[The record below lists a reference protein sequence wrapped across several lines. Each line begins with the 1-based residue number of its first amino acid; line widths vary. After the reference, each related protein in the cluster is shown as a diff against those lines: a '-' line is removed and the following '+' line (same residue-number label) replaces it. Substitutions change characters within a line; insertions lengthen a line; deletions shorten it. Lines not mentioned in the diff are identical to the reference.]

1 MKYLFIDSSAI
12 EDLTLNK
19 QYQAYGFEKSKQ
31 LLKFIKCEEDKYF
44 DGDVEGFYDIKSQG
58 KIMISKNGNLS
69 KGVIIDF
76 DTFPKFSELTDSQ
89 IITVFQKILKFAKR
103 HSSGNVFSSNEKILS
118 ADRAKVYPFPFS
130 TGDSYKVMIDRNPQI
145 KRFEKREVKYI
156 QIYAAGTGT
165 ITVEPIYNNLKKFF
179 ENRSEIIE
187 LKRPLN
193 ANINQVNKESA
204 LHVSNIEGNSYSI
217 DGVLSYDNWMQILTT
232 NQKEFVERQ
241 ICGPE
246 RLEGGAGTGKTLS
259 LVLKII
265 NRIKRSEESNTPFR
279 IIFITHT
286 TSTKN
291 QIIDQFESIY
301 PPVRKYL
308 NGEDSYQYL
317 EINTLNEW
325 CVNNLGKTID
335 ENQLLERD
343 AQDSK
348 THQYLLIEEIFQ
360 NVKVKEYKTYK
371 DLISSD
377 LMNFIENTPNE
388 FIVEMIQFEIGVTI
402 KGRAEEDFDKYL
414 KLLDC
419 RSPYNI
425 PARQRS
431 DLDFLFLIYDEYKK
445 RLSNTDQYDVD
456 DIVLSSLGI
465 LKTPIWRRRRS
476 IDGYD
481 IVVVDEAHL
490 FNFNEL
496 SVFHNLLKIE
506 SSNNIVVAIDK
517 AQAVGDRGLTD
528 DALLEQLNI
537 KNETKSKYETIFRSS
552 PDIVNL
558 AYSVL
563 SSGANL
569 FIGRFDNPFDNNTEF
584 SFTEEEELKSK
595 NPSSYGVENYEKLIS
610 TSFCLAEEYA
620 TTLQCSKDEILIV
633 ACSDLI
639 LDDLSKFAS
648 TNNKPHEVLKRRG
661 DFDVLK
667 SAKKTNRFI
676 IGGIDFVG
684 GLEFQGVIIVGT
696 DKGRVPPTE
705 SERTFSFHFVNY
717 AWHNRL
723 YVAIT
728 RAKYAVTLLYE
739 RPRTLSPI
747 LSSAVTLGFLE
758 DNNNCKL
765 QK

>member
-31 LLKFIKCEEDKYF
+31 LLKFIKCEVDEYF
-44 DGDVEGFYDIKSQG
+44 DGGVEGFYDKKSQG
-58 KIMISKNGNLS
+58 KVMISKNGNLN

-103 HSSGNVFSSNEKILS
+103 HSSGNVFSSNEKIIS
-118 ADRAKVYPFPFS
+118 ADRAIVFPFPFS
-130 TGDSYKVMIDRNPQI
+130 MGDSYKIMVDRNPAI
-145 KRFEKREVKYI
+145 KRLEKREVRYL
-156 QIYAAGTGT
+156 QIFAAGTGT
-165 ITVEPIYNNLKKFF
+165 INIEPTYNNLRKFF

-187 LKRPLN
+187 LNKPLN
-193 ANINQVNKESA
+193 TLINQVNRESA
-204 LHVSNIEGNSYSI
+204 LHVSSIEGNSYSI
-217 DGVLSYDNWMQILTT
+217 DGVLSYDSWMQILTT
-232 NQKEFVERQ
+232 NQREFIERQ
-241 ICGPE
+241 ISGPE
-246 RLEGGAGTGKTLS
+246 RLDGGAGTGKTLS
-259 LVLKII
+259 LILKVIT
-265 NRIKRSEESNTPFR
+265 RIKYLIESNKPFR

-291 QIIDQFESIY
+291 QIIDQFKSIY
-301 PPVRKYL
+301 PTIDQFL

-325 CVNNLGKTID
+325 CINNLGKTID

-348 THQYLLIEEIFQ
+348 THQFLLIEEIFQ
-360 NVKVKEYKTYK
+360 SVMEKEYKTYK
-371 DLISSD
+371 NLISED
-377 LMNFIENTPNE
+377 LMKFIENTPNE
-388 FIVEMIQFEIGVTI
+388 SIIEMIQFEIGVTI

-414 KLLDC
+414 KLLEF
-419 RSPYNI
+419 RSPYGI
-425 PARQRS
+425 PAKQRS
-431 DLDFLFLIYDEYKK
+431 DIDFLFLIYDEYKK

-481 IVVVDEAHL
+481 IVVVDEAQL

-528 DALLEQLNI
+528 EALLNQLNI
-537 KNETKSKYETIFRSS
+537 KNETRSKYETIFRSS
-552 PDIVNL
+552 PDIINL
-558 AYSVL
+558 AYTVL
-563 SSGANL
+563 SSGASL
-569 FIGRFDNPFDNNTEF
+569 FLGRFENPFDSNTEF
-584 SFTEEEELKSK
+584 SFTEAEEIKSK
-595 NPSSYGVENYEKLIS
+595 KPVAFGIENYEKLIC
-610 TSFCLAEEYA
+610 TAFCLAEEYA
-620 TTLQCSKDEILIV
+620 TTLECSKNEILIV
-633 ACSDLI
+633 ACSDFI
-639 LDDLSKFAS
+639 LDDLAKFAS
-648 TNNKPHEVLKRRG
+648 IHNKPHEVLKRRG
-661 DFDVLK
+661 DFEVLK

-684 GLEFQGVIIVGT
+684 GLEFKAVIIVGT
-696 DKGRVPPTE
+696 DNGRVPPTE

-728 RAKYAVTLLYE
+728 RAKYAVALLYE
-739 RPRTLSPI
+739 KARTLSPI
-747 LSSAVTLGFLE
+747 LTSAVTLGFLE
-758 DNNNCKL
+758 DNNDFKSH
-765 QK
+765 K